1 MRDFLTV
8 LGHRYDAGV
17 KALLWTVG
25 LDELP
30 CFCVLSDQPGRRVAS
45 THIGAQGKPIRELAP
60 ITTECKDTSAGIRDG
75 IRPPRRGRA
84 TAPMA
89 PRPAARGAPDDRWGS
104 PSRAC
109 LNVGS
114 SAARLHQSIVHAGR
128 AIDTCDVEIGPRY
141 RLSQLFGTRVLTS
154 QSSSAPTS
162 RPHAA
167 CGNARPGCRRRRP
180 SCWED
185 GDRDGHRLG
194 SDLHYIAG
202 EGNDRLEHRLYAAAA
217 WESTQATIHLP
228 PRRPSNN
235 RPVQPARRARREIH
249 VQPERTYHGDQY
261 AGHRRGDYCPDAIWL
276 HAERHRTCRA
286 RAGEPRSTPERACFT
301 TSSDVTRTS
310 VACEVKLYL
319 ALPSYSS
326 SRLALPGSHR

>member
-1 MRDFLTV
+1 VRDFLTV

-30 CFCVLSDQPGRRVAS
+30 CFGVLSDQPGRRVAS

-114 SAARLHQSIVHAGR
+114 SAARLHQSIVHTGR

-217 WESTQATIHLP
+217 WESTQATIHV
-228 PRRPSNN
+228 PRVVRPTTVRYSPRGALVERFTCSPSARITAISTQAIDAATTARMQSGCTPSDTGRAARVPASHEVPRKGCALRL
-235 RPVQPARRARREIH
+235 RPM
-249 VQPERTYHGDQY
+249 
-261 AGHRRGDYCPDAIWL
+261 
-276 HAERHRTCRA
+276 
-286 RAGEPRSTPERACFT
+286 
-301 TSSDVTRTS
+301 
-310 VACEVKLYL
+310 
-319 ALPSYSS
+319 
-326 SRLALPGSHR
+326 